1 MVLCLCVRLWWFCCV
16 VTVTCSYVSNLRP
29 FRGVLQDLGG
39 PQPQPQK
46 ADVRGGDALFSQA
59 DSSIASNTIT
69 RSHSPVP
76 QDVTDA
82 LRAGLEIAQQII
94 DQENAN
100 GEQLRTSFVQQP
112 LEQSTMFLFSFRRAE
127 PAAKRAASCQ
137 GRLLLEASKNFTRR
151 HNIAAQDAQFFLAR
165 LNTMV
170 EAGACKSLRP
180 RGCEEAKAPPQ
191 CSPDY
196 PYRSIDGSC
205 NNLQNPRWG
214 AASIPFVRYLAPAY
228 EDGVDALRGAG
239 RTGLRRLPSP
249 RAVSWMLHVG
259 GNRPPLPHLTLM
271 IMQWGQFMDHDIVH
285 TPEAAGVDEHGE
297 TMPVECCRDGVDT
310 SNFFDLTQDCR
321 PIDVSTDPLF
331 SANGRTCMRFV
342 RSLIA
347 SRDCLLGDER
357 VNEQPALAS
366 MHTLWLRV
374 HENLV
379 TQLARLN
386 PHWDD
391 ETLYQESRRIVVA
404 LIQQTTYREFLPLV
418 LGDNLMQ
425 EYDLYPRTR
434 GLYDTYDPSVDSSIA
449 NSFGTAAYRFGHTL
463 VNDVLRGSGKNVTL
477 SGSFMDPHVLHESG
491 TSPSDLL
498 SGLANSH
505 SQAADSYLVP
515 TLTNKLFARPDEPV
529 GLDLMALN
537 IQRGRDHGLPPYT
550 VWRKACGLSA
560 VSSFPQLGKVTS
572 PQVAFTLSSLYG
584 SVDDVDLFP
593 AGLAETAL
601 SGGLLGPTLSCI
613 IAQQFSN
620 LKKGDRFWYE
630 NLNQPK
636 PFAIGQLDSIR
647 QISLTGVM
655 CEHLRLSHLQPRPFL
670 TTEVPGNNPRPC
682 STYQRLNLRLWR
694 EKASIAFPTQPPITQ
709 PPITPITRPPIT
721 PITPMSQCH
730 GVGVWTRLP
739 GIDQWCSFNCFHSV
753 PFCPPSH
760 CNCSSSHPR
769 PPYL

>member
-1 MVLCLCVRLWWFCCV
+1 
-16 VTVTCSYVSNLRP
+16 
-29 FRGVLQDLGG
+29 
-39 PQPQPQK
+39 
-46 ADVRGGDALFSQA
+46 
-59 DSSIASNTIT
+59 
-69 RSHSPVP
+69 
-76 QDVTDA
+76 
-82 LRAGLEIAQQII
+82 
-94 DQENAN
+94 
-100 GEQLRTSFVQQP
+100 
-112 LEQSTMFLFSFRRAE
+112 MFLFSFRRAE

-347 SRDCLLGDER
+347 SRDCLLGPREQLNQITAYIDGSMVYGSTVEVSQELRLYRGGRLNKSSAPSGHGDER

-537 IQRGRDHGLPPYT
+537 IQ
-550 VWRKACGLSA
+550 ACGLSA

-670 TTEVPGNNPRPC
+670 TTEEQSSPLFHLPAAQPEIVARESVYSIPHPTAYHPAANYAYHPATNHAYHPHESMSWCGCVDEAAGDRPVVLLQLFSQRPVLPAQPLQLLIVSPQTSIPIVPQPPYLVPRPP
-682 STYQRLNLRLWR
+682 Y
-694 EKASIAFPTQPPITQ
+694 F
-709 PPITPITRPPIT
+709 
-721 PITPMSQCH
+721 
-730 GVGVWTRLP
+730 V
-739 GIDQWCSFNCFHSV
+739 
-753 PFCPPSH
+753 
-760 CNCSSSHPR
+760 PR
-769 PPYL
+769 PPYLVPRPPYLPCHGHHTYRATATTPTVPRPPHLPCHGHHNYIAMTTLT